1 MVELFGWYIVKL
13 FKSINLLAAYSM
25 LLIGTPQTA
34 THNVLAPLVECA
46 EKASVSLPAKHK
58 VSFIQ

>member
-1 MVELFGWYIVKL
+1 MVELFGWDIVKL

-25 LLIGTPQTA
+25 SLIDIPQTA
-34 THNVLAPLVECA
+34 THNVLVPLVECA
-46 EKASVSLPAKHK
+46 EKASVSIPAKHK